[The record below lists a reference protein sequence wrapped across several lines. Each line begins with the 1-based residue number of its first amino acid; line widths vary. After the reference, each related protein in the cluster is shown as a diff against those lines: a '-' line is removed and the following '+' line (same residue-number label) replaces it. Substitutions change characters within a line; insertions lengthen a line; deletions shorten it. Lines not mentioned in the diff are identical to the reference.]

1 MNPLNWLLVSQRLQA
16 LAQTGLAY
24 TESVYDRE
32 RYEEINAIGQ
42 QIMAQLSNTPISHIM
57 QLNPDE
63 IGYRTPKVDI
73 RAIVFRGDDEIL
85 MVQEKIDNN
94 RWTVPGG
101 WADIGYT
108 PFEVAEK
115 EVFEETGLK
124 VKAIRLLAAFDK
136 KMHPHPYQPWY
147 VYKLFILC
155 KVTGGELSEQTNET
169 SGIAWIPQKEL
180 PKLSLSTDRATYS
193 QLEKMFEFLTNP
205 ALPTLCD

>member
-1 MNPLNWLLVSQRLQA
+1 MDSLNWVSVSQRLQA

-24 TESVYDRE
+24 TESEYDRE
-32 RYEEINAIGQ
+32 RYREINAIGQ
-42 QIMAQLSNTPISHIM
+42 QIMAQLSNVNIEHII
-57 QLNPDE
+57 QLIPDE

-73 RAIVFRGDDEIL
+73 RAIIFRGRDELL

-101 WADIGYT
+101 WADIGYS

-115 EVFEETGLK
+115 EVWEETGLQ
-124 VKAIRLLAAFDK
+124 VKAKRLLAVFDK

-155 KVTGGELSEQTNET
+155 EETGGELLAQTNET
-169 SGIAWIPQKEL
+169 SGIAWIPKKEL
-180 PKLSLSTDRATYS
+180 SNLSLSTDRATYS
-193 QLEKMFEFLTNP
+193 QLAKMFEFLTNLD
-205 ALPTLCD
+205 LPTLCD

>member
-1 MNPLNWLLVSQRLQA
+1 MDSLNWVSVSQRLQA

-24 TESVYDRE
+24 TESEYDRE
-32 RYEEINAIGQ
+32 RYREINAIGQ
-42 QIMAQLSNTPISHIM
+42 QIMAQLSNVNIEHII
-57 QLNPDE
+57 QLIPDE

-73 RAIVFRGDDEIL
+73 RAIIFRGTDELL

-101 WADIGYT
+101 WADIGYS

-115 EVFEETGLK
+115 EVWEETGLQ
-124 VKAIRLLAAFDK
+124 VKAKRLLAVFDK

-155 KVTGGELSEQTNET
+155 EETGGELLAQTNET
-169 SGIAWIPQKEL
+169 SGIAWIPKKEL
-180 PKLSLSTDRATYS
+180 SNLSLSTDRATYS
-193 QLEKMFEFLTNP
+193 QLAKMFEFLTNLD
-205 ALPTLCD
+205 LPTLCD

>member
-1 MNPLNWLLVSQRLQA
+1 MNPLNWLLVAQRLQA

-24 TESVYDRE
+24 SEIEYDRE
-32 RYEEINAIGQ
+32 RYQEINDIGQ
-42 QIMAQLSNTPISHIM
+42 QILAQLSNVDIEHII
-57 QLNPDE
+57 QLTPDE
-63 IGYRTPKVDI
+63 TGYRTPKVDI
-73 RAIVFRGDDEIL
+73 RAIVFRGTDELL

-115 EVFEETGLK
+115 EVWEETGLQ
-124 VKAIRLLAAFDK
+124 VKATRLLAVFDK

-155 KVTGGELSEQTNET
+155 EVTGGELLTQTNET
-169 SGIAWIPQKEL
+169 SGIGWISQKEL
-180 PKLSLSTDRATYS
+180 PNLSLSTDRATYS
-193 QLEKMFEFLTNP
+193 QLEKMFEFQANP
-205 ALPTLCD
+205 DLPTLCD

>member
-1 MNPLNWLLVSQRLQA
+1 MDSLNWLSVSQRLQA

-42 QIMAQLSNTPISHIM
+42 QIMAQLSNVDIQHIVK
-57 QLNPDE
+57 LFPDE

-73 RAIVFRGDDEIL
+73 RAIVFRGTDEIL
-85 MVQEKIDNN
+85 MVQEKIDND

-101 WADIGYT
+101 WADVGYT

-115 EVFEETGLK
+115 EVREETGLK
-124 VKAIRLLAAFDK
+124 VKATRLLAVFDK

-147 VYKLFILC
+147 VYKFFIQC
-155 KVTGGELSEQTNET
+155 EIMGGEILAQTNET
-169 SGIAWIPQKEL
+169 SGIEWIHQKDL
-180 PKLSLSTDRATYS
+180 SNLSLSTDRATYS
-193 QLEKMFEFLTNP
+193 QLEKMFEFASNP
-205 ALPTLCD
+205 DLPVLCD

>member
-24 TESVYDRE
+24 TESEYDRE
-32 RYEEINAIGQ
+32 RYQEINAIGQ
-42 QIMAQLSNTPISHIM
+42 QILAQLSNVAIEQVI
-57 QLNPDE
+57 QLFPDE

-73 RAIVFRGDDEIL
+73 RAIVFRGNDELL

-101 WADIGYT
+101 WGDIGYT

-115 EVFEETGLK
+115 EVWEETGLK
-124 VKAIRLLAAFDK
+124 VKATQLLAVFDK

-147 VYKLFILC
+147 VYKFFILC
-155 KVTGGELSEQTNET
+155 EVTGGEMVAQTNET
-169 SGIAWIPQKEL
+169 SGIEWIPRKEL
-180 PKLSLSTDRATYS
+180 SNLSLSTDRATFS
-193 QLEKMFEFLTNP
+193 QLEKMFEFLSNPDLP
-205 ALPTLCD
+205 ALCD